1 MILEDVPV
9 DEDHGYDYDLV
20 IRERLRKANE
30 EFEHDQTPAELKRP
44 QRVSF
49 DTVVKAVDIV
59 PQSRDNETTDASPV
73 GGRSTLMTINESSP
87 QVANIVN
94 VTGRHE
100 YTVPLND
107 IKPRQG
113 PTLTEQLKALQFY
126 GIPLPDKSWTTL
138 ESHGNEAQPA
148 SIHSSE
154 HSMADSDEDK
164 RSVITNTPLSQPS
177 MVVSKN
183 GHFDLQS
190 RDDYTAQHSSPL
202 SNHER
207 SIPASKAKASF
218 VPKPPSEPKRDQ
230 GAPSRRRV
238 QIRPNSSDSVRR
250 THSSQTRSV
259 SFVKDPTET
268 KDQRRPKRY
277 T

>member
-1 MILEDVPV
+1 M

-59 PQSRDNETTDASPV
+59 QPSRENDTADSSD
-73 GGRSTLMTINESSP
+73 GRSTLTTISESP
-87 QVANIVN
+87 PRAVNIDN
-94 VTGRHE
+94 ATGKHE

-107 IKPRQG
+107 IQPRQG

-126 GIPLPDKSWTTL
+126 GIPLPDKSWAAL
-138 ESHGNEAQPA
+138 ESQPA
-148 SIHSSE
+148 LVHSSE
-154 HSMADSDEDK
+154 HSVVDSDEDR
-164 RSVITNTPLSQPS
+164 RSSSSSAAPPRTS

-183 GHFDLQS
+183 GCFDLQS
-190 RDDYTAQHSSPL
+190 RDDYTAQHSLPS
-202 SNHER
+202 SSHER
-207 SIPASKAKASF
+207 SAPTPKAKASF

-230 GAPSRRRV
+230 AAAAPPRRRV

-250 THSSQTRSV
+250 TNPSQTRSF
-259 SFVKDPTET
+259 SFVRDPTET
-268 KDQRRPKRY
+268 KDQQRPKR
-277 T
+277 